1 MEVRKLFYEDSHLKA
16 FTATVTGCEETK
28 GGWAVTL
35 DATAFYPTGGGQNC
49 DLGTLG
55 TVNVLDVKEQGE
67 DILHLC
73 DGPLEVGSIVEGSI
87 DWARRFDHMQQHS
100 GEHMVMGFIY
110 EKYGYHN
117 VGFHMGT
124 GLVTIDL
131 DGPVT
136 WEELLQIESKVNA
149 LIWENRPIKCWYPS
163 PEELPNVRYRSKK
176 PLPWPVRIVEFPG
189 ADACACCGTHVK
201 YTGEVGM
208 VKFVSC
214 IKFKEGVR
222 IEMASGKRAMDLF
235 QAIFEQNRQVSQTF
249 SAKILETGAAAQ
261 KFNDMLI
268 QEKYRSVGLQRK
280 VFAAIAES
288 YAEKDR
294 ALHFEEGLNPGQV
307 RELADVIAQKVN
319 TAIVISGSDE
329 TGYSICI
336 LSKTEDTRALGKA
349 VNTAL
354 NGRGGGKPGAFQGSL
369 QATRAQIA
377 DFFACTK

>member
-214 IKFKEGVR
+214 IMF
-222 IEMASGKRAMDLF
+222 
-235 QAIFEQNRQVSQTF
+235 
-249 SAKILETGAAAQ
+249 
-261 KFNDMLI
+261 
-268 QEKYRSVGLQRK
+268 
-280 VFAAIAES
+280 
-288 YAEKDR
+288 
-294 ALHFEEGLNPGQV
+294 
-307 RELADVIAQKVN
+307 
-319 TAIVISGSDE
+319 
-329 TGYSICI
+329 
-336 LSKTEDTRALGKA
+336 
-349 VNTAL
+349 
-354 NGRGGGKPGAFQGSL
+354 
-369 QATRAQIA
+369 
-377 DFFACTK
+377 